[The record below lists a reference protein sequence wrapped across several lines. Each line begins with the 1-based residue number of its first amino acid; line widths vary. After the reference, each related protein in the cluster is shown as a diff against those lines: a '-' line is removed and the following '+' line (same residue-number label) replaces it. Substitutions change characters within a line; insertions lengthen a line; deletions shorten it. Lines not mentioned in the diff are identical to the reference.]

1 MDAAAPTD
9 TELKL
14 RELLEN
20 TSDLVFTYDLAGRIV
35 SANPATARV
44 LGYRREELATLE
56 VARLIAPEHLAA
68 VREAI
73 ATQIG
78 SPFATAIVKASARDG
93 RQIALELRARLVHER
108 GRPVAIACIGR
119 DVASPAAAATRL
131 QESEERY
138 ALAARG
144 ANDGLWDW
152 DLRSGAVY
160 FSPRWKAMLGI
171 PEERGFSD
179 AAEWLGRVHTDDRA
193 RVEAALAQ
201 HLEARTPHLEV
212 EHRMRHDDGG
222 FRWMLVRGLAVRE
235 EGGRPTRI
243 AGSLTDITDRK
254 VAEEKLLHDAL
265 HDGLTGLPNRS
276 LFMDR
281 LSQAMAFE
289 RRRDGYRY
297 AVLFLDID
305 RFKTVNESLGHFQ
318 GDRLLVAVARRLTA
332 CVRDG
337 DTVARLGGDEFVI
350 LLADFPDP
358 QEPLRVAKRIHDEL
372 APPHDLDGNV
382 VFATASIGVA
392 MGDRLYQ
399 KPVEI
404 LRDADTA
411 MYRAKDLGRAHHVVF
426 QPSMHARAR
435 QVLQL
440 EADLRRAIDQG
451 ELHLTY
457 QPVISLSD
465 GAVAGCEAL
474 CAWEHPSRGAIQA
487 SEFIPVAEETG
498 LIVPLG
504 EWVLREACRAAKAWT
519 ARLPGDAS
527 FSMAVNISARQ
538 LLDAPLIDHVRAALE
553 ESGLRGPTLRLEVT
567 ESMIMEHAGPA
578 TLVLNQLRSLDVHLL
593 LDDFGTGY
601 SSLGYLHNF
610 RFDTLKIDRS
620 FVSRSDQGGRQAA
633 IVRTIVGLARALG
646 MEVVAEGVETSQ
658 QVAQLQALGCDFGQG
673 FYFSRPIP
681 ADAFG
686 QLLSERRRLPLA
698 TMPPPIVAKR

>member
-1 MDAAAPTD
+1 MDDPATTNPAIAAA
-9 TELKL
+9 
-14 RELLEN
+14 
-20 TSDLVFTYDLAGRIV
+20 
-35 SANPATARV
+35 
-44 LGYRREELATLE
+44 
-56 VARLIAPEHLAA
+56 
-68 VREAI
+68 
-73 ATQIG
+73 
-78 SPFATAIVKASARDG
+78 
-93 RQIALELRARLVHER
+93 
-108 GRPVAIACIGR
+108 
-119 DVASPAAAATRL
+119 RL

-152 DLRSGAVY
+152 DLLRGAVY

-171 PEERGFSD
+171 PEERAFSD
-179 AAEWLGRVHTDDRA
+179 AAEWLGRVHPDDRA

-201 HLEARTPHLEV
+201 HLEGRTPHLEV
-212 EHRMRHDDGG
+212 EHRLRHDDGG
-222 FRWMLVRGLAVRE
+222 FRWMLVRGLAVRQD
-235 EGGRPTRI
+235 GSRPTRI

-281 LSQAMAFE
+281 LSQAMAFS
-289 RRRDGYRY
+289 RRNDSHRY

-318 GDRLLVAVARRLTA
+318 GDRLLVAVARRLLA

-350 LLADFPDP
+350 LLEDFLDP
-358 QEPLRVAKRIHDEL
+358 QEPLRVATRIHDEL
-372 APPHDLDGNV
+372 APAHDLDGNV

-392 MGDRLYQ
+392 MGDREYQ
-399 KPVEI
+399 KPLEI

-435 QVLQL
+435 QLLQV
-440 EADLRRAIDQG
+440 EADLRRAIDRG
-451 ELHLTY
+451 GLHLTY
-457 QPVISLSD
+457 QPVVSLAS

-474 CAWEHPSRGAIQA
+474 CAWDHPTRGPIPA
-487 SEFIPVAEETG
+487 SEFIPIAEETG

-504 EWVLREACRAAKAWT
+504 EWVLREACRAAKGWT
-519 ARLPGDAS
+519 ARLAANET
-527 FSMAVNISARQ
+527 FSIAVNISARQ
-538 LLDAPLIDHVRAALE
+538 LLDAPLLDHVRAALA
-553 ESGLRGPTLRLEVT
+553 ESGLDGPRLRLEVT
-567 ESMIMEHAGPA
+567 ESVIMEHVGPA
-578 TLVLNQLRSLDVHLL
+578 TLLLNQLRNLHVHLL

-620 FVSRSDQGGRQAA
+620 FVSRSDQGGRQAE
-633 IVRTIVGLARALG
+633 IVRTIVGLARALS
-646 MEVVAEGVETSQ
+646 MEVVAEGVETGQ
-658 QVAQLQALGCDFGQG
+658 QVAQLQQLGCDFAQG
-673 FYFSRPIP
+673 FFFSRPVA
-681 ADAFG
+681 ADVFG
-686 QLLSERRRLPLA
+686 QMLAERRLLPLVS
-698 TMPPPIVAKR
+698 MPPQANASRTVK